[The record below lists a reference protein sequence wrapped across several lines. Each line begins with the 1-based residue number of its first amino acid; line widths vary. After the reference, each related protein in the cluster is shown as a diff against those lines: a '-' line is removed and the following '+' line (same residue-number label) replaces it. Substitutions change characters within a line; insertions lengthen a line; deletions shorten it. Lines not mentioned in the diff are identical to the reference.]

1 MALDPTDTTFHDE
14 AAAAHSRIADTL
26 FETCGVPAPLAPR
39 IAFVVLRD
47 LCQNPEALA
56 SIRRIVEHGAGLP
69 DSNPPLPPFP
79 RLMIRPGSSRARK
92 RG

>member
-1 MALDPTDTTFHDE
+1 MALDPTDTAFSDG

-47 LCQNPEALA
+47 LCQDPEALA
-56 SIRRIVEHGAGLP
+56 SIRGTVEHGAGLP
-69 DSNPPLPPFP
+69 DTNPPLSPFP
-79 RLMIRPGSSRARK
+79 RLIIRSGSSRARK